1 MAVEEKRILKMIY
14 LLSRTDSYLKA
25 GELARELNISERT
38 VKNDIDHLREA
49 CRNCGCNL
57 KSVRGKGYILEI
69 RDTERFAQTR
79 EWINILFNNVEKDV
93 KQNQSYQLARAIMCG
108 QTEAP
113 LFMPQRGL
121 PRVSGCCKQPAM
133 TPASTTAEC
142 RGEPLLSPKRM
153 LRTAIHSSCK
163 IR

>member
-49 CRNCGCNL
+49 CRNCGCIL

-93 KQNQSYQLARAIMCG
+93 KENQSYQLARAIMSR
-108 QTEAP
+108 QTHE
-113 LFMPQRGL
+113 
-121 PRVSGCCKQPAM
+121 
-133 TPASTTAEC
+133 
-142 RGEPLLSPKRM
+142 
-153 LRTAIHSSCK
+153 
-163 IR
+163 